1 MNPQDLILDH
11 YHHPRNFGTL
21 PHATH
26 HAKTENLSCGDS
38 LAMDIIVKDDII
50 EEIKWTGNGCA
61 LSQASASLLS
71 ERVKGESLER
81 MNVISRQDIF
91 GMLGM
96 ETLSLARTKCALLSF
111 ETVRRAI
118 KNANS

>member
-1 MNPQDLILDH
+1 
-11 YHHPRNFGTL
+11 
-21 PHATH
+21 
-26 HAKTENLSCGDS
+26 
-38 LAMDIIVKDDII
+38 MDIIVKDDII